1 MFKKMIVNYINSI
14 TNNDIIMFGSKNNII
29 VNENEASLINNYI
42 KNNYEEI
49 LYGNNIKT
57 KAFLE
62 NNFSQEKSTKIFN
75 LLIENKKRYK
85 NYL

>member
-29 VNENEASLINNYI
+29 VNEKEASLINYYI

-62 NNFSQEKSTKIFN
+62 NNFTQEKSTKIFN

>member
-1 MFKKMIVNYINSI
+1 MIVNYINSI

-29 VNENEASLINNYI
+29 VNEKEASLINYYI

-62 NNFSQEKSTKIFN
+62 NNFSQEKSNKIFN
-75 LLIENKKRYK
+75 LLIENKKIYK